1 MTETIIEAAS
11 VAVQKGSRFLLV
23 ERGRAPSR
31 GMFAFPGGRLQPGE
45 AAADAARRE
54 LAEETG
60 LKAGELRFLRS
71 IDLAHGEATYRL
83 HVFAGDAHGTARAGD
98 DAAALG
104 WYSLAEMA
112 RMPVTATTR
121 EIAAQIA
128 DGAQDPQ
135 TVS

>member
-1 MTETIIEAAS
+1 MTSALT
-11 VAVQKGSRFLLV
+11 
-23 ERGRAPSR
+23 
-31 GMFAFPGGRLQPGE
+31 
-45 AAADAARRE
+45 RE
-54 LAEETG
+54 HHHRVVG
-60 LKAGELRFLRS
+60 WHGN
-71 IDLAHGEATYRL
+71 DLAHGEATYRL

-121 EIAAQIA
+121 EIAAEIA